1 MYTPPRIRRVS
12 VCRETIPAMPIV
24 LLMLALLH
32 TAYGTNYRIDLTSSG
47 SVVLGLNQTIEF
59 SAVLYTDGKLEKD
72 DYVVDWSDNTY
83 PQHKLEGVTSK
94 IPRFNW
100 TVMYAHPV
108 KPGTYQATI
117 TVKKTFVVIPYE
129 LKSATISFNLTSM
142 LNGQLMLTQNDTVVN
157 STYVSSTLPLNQT
170 IALSESDQR
179 ALSRAAY
186 VQTFW
191 FINCQYI
198 GTSDELSTLSNF
210 TQENST
216 YTVEA
221 LVVASFEKYEHDDND
236 VHAYTS
242 YNDIIH
248 HHTCHYYQHYTQV
261 DHQHDKVAGDIILPD
276 VSKETVMEASPNQ
289 DPFLRIAK
297 KSDRFYNLED
307 ARQPYICD
315 NSSMVAPD
323 PKKVYGYFQRTF
335 TVQHPIARFNVSGQQ
350 WVRQGQPV
358 DLVFQCS
365 GTPPFEFCYNLNHGQ
380 HNMTSNETCK
390 SEWEPSHTAECRYK
404 IHRFFFTNDQYSIV
418 IFVRNR
424 VSNYFTQIGIQFYEN
439 QPKSQLSVIIVPIAF
454 GLLAVLMVVFGM
466 AYYIQNRDRFI
477 VEVADFNF
485 GDTSSL
491 DDDMEYKTFHQ
502 RLVDSLRDSAS
513 IALKDKAEESFKVT
527 VFEPKK
533 AALQK
538 KRSRPPP
545 PPKKDDSEKNK
556 SGDDDDDN
564 DDDEDDIDDIF
575 SDAPRK
581 KPKRKE
587 DPTVFDMTKARR
599 DIMNLGFSGFDKE
612 SKHQANVRLA
622 IKLGAKPPKNQYRNY
637 REILEEKKAAKEVE
651 EDTAT
656 KRRQGQLAYGAI
668 QSYNKNQQRKR
679 EKQRNPNAIMK
690 HYGIAKPRKRKMS
703 LPFAPSSAQI
713 PSGKAVS
720 KQLKKKAAEFLACTR
735 ATSTLVEILE
745 YFKECL
751 ARKAPITPCLL
762 TLEYLFTE
770 LIRRGD
776 IRPADTGA
784 QNNVPLAKD
793 SQTNL
798 KQWLQA
804 HYGEAFDMIIDGM
817 HHEKEGEASQALAA
831 AMKLLAV
838 ESHHRPEAD
847 QFPMARLKQ
856 ILTAMLSTECLNK
869 HLFNRFLEYASY
881 LDVIFYC
888 WKTVPSLVPRSG
900 APPSDAFKH
909 NFLLL
914 LDAILFGK
922 EKMKEADNV
931 LCVPLGDGFDYTL
944 VRKQINRTWGFV
956 MNWQH
961 SVGVHE
967 QLLILLLEKVFIHL
981 DKPVLLTDFLMDSLD
996 VGGTVSVLALQ
1007 GVFVLIQQHNLTYP
1021 NIYEKLYSMFEPEI
1035 FHTKFKARL
1044 FYLADIFLSSSHLPE
1059 GLVAAFVKRLARLS
1073 LIAPPQDIVIIL
1085 RFIGNLILRHPALKR
1100 LIFHPTGG
1108 EASSDPYVMEERD
1121 PMKSKA
1127 LESSLWEIAA
1137 LQNHVLPS
1145 VASAA
1150 RFISNPLPSVEWDLS
1165 EVLEISENDIF
1176 HKEMMSKTQ
1185 DFFVNI
1191 DRPTGMFGYCGGQ
1204 VASQCWKLF

>member
-1 MYTPPRIRRVS
+1 
-12 VCRETIPAMPIV
+12 C
-24 LLMLALLH
+24 
-32 TAYGTNYRIDLTSSG
+32 GTNYRIDLTSSG

-72 DYVVDWSDNTY
+72 DYLVDWSDNTY
-83 PQHKLEGVTSK
+83 PQHRLEGVTSR

-142 LNGQLMLTQNDTVVN
+142 LNGQLLLTQNDTIVN
-157 STYVSSTLPLNQT
+157 N
-170 IALSESDQR
+170 
-179 ALSRAAY
+179 
-186 VQTFW
+186 
-191 FINCQYI
+191 
-198 GTSDELSTLSNF
+198 
-210 TQENST
+210 
-216 YTVEA
+216 
-221 LVVASFEKYEHDDND
+221 
-236 VHAYTS
+236 
-242 YNDIIH
+242 
-248 HHTCHYYQHYTQV
+248 
-261 DHQHDKVAGDIILPD
+261 IILPD
-276 VSKETVMEASPNQ
+276 VSKETVMESSP
-289 DPFLRIAK
+289 DMEPFLRIAK
-297 KSDRFYNLED
+297 KSDRFFNLED
-307 ARQPYICD
+307 AHQPYICD

-390 SEWEPSHTAECRYK
+390 NDWEPSRSAECRYK

-502 RLVDSLRDSAS
+502 RLVDSLRDSVRIPRFNFRRSSAHDVDDISPSSGAAGESSLRSSTANFVPIKTKAS
-513 IALKDKAEESFKVT
+513 IALKEKAEESFKVT

-538 KRSRPPP
+538 KRTRPPP
-545 PPKKDDSEKNK
+545 RPKKDEIEKIK
-556 SGDDDDDN
+556 SGDDDD

-581 KPKRKE
+581 RPKRKE

-612 SKHQANVRLA
+612 SKHQASVRLA

-637 REILEEKKAAKEVE
+637 REILEEKKAAKEQ
-651 EDTAT
+651 EDDIAT
-656 KRRQGQLAYGAI
+656 KRRQGQMAYGAI
-668 QSYNKNQQRKR
+668 QSYNNHRQR
-679 EKQRNPNAIMK
+679 Q
-690 HYGIAKPRKRKMS
+690 RKRKMS
-703 LPFAPSSAQI
+703 LPFAPSSSQV

-720 KQLKKKAAEFLACTR
+720 KQLKKKAADFLACTR
-735 ATSTLVEILE
+735 ATTTLVEILE

-770 LIRRGD
+770 LVRRGD

-793 SQTNL
+793 PQTNHR
-798 KQWLQA
+798 QWLQA
-804 HYGEAFDMIIDGM
+804 RYGETFDLIIDGM
-817 HHEKEGEASQALAA
+817 HHDKEGEASQALAA

-847 QFPMARLKQ
+847 QFPVARLKQ
-856 ILTAMLSTECLNK
+856 ILTAMLSSECLNK

-888 WKTVPSLVPRSG
+888 WKTVPSLVPRSS
-900 APPSDAFKH
+900 PPNDAFKH

-914 LDAILFGK
+914 LDAIMFGK
-922 EKMKEADNV
+922 EKMKEVDMV
-931 LCVPLGDGFDYTL
+931 LCVPLGDGFDYAF

-961 SVGVHE
+961 SEVVHE

-1059 GLVAAFVKRLARLS
+1059 GLVAAFVKRLARLT

-1165 EVLEISENDIF
+1165 EVLEINENDIF
-1176 HKEMMSKTQ
+1176 HKEIMSKTQ
-1185 DFFVNI
+1185 EFFVNI
-1191 DRPTGMFGYCGGQ
+1191 DRPTEP
-1204 VASQCWKLF
+1204 

>member
-1 MYTPPRIRRVS
+1 
-12 VCRETIPAMPIV
+12 
-24 LLMLALLH
+24 
-32 TAYGTNYRIDLTSSG
+32 
-47 SVVLGLNQTIEF
+47 
-59 SAVLYTDGKLEKD
+59 
-72 DYVVDWSDNTY
+72 
-83 PQHKLEGVTSK
+83 
-94 IPRFNW
+94 
-100 TVMYAHPV
+100 
-108 KPGTYQATI
+108 
-117 TVKKTFVVIPYE
+117 
-129 LKSATISFNLTSM
+129 
-142 LNGQLMLTQNDTVVN
+142 
-157 STYVSSTLPLNQT
+157 
-170 IALSESDQR
+170 
-179 ALSRAAY
+179 
-186 VQTFW
+186 
-191 FINCQYI
+191 
-198 GTSDELSTLSNF
+198 
-210 TQENST
+210 
-216 YTVEA
+216 
-221 LVVASFEKYEHDDND
+221 
-236 VHAYTS
+236 
-242 YNDIIH
+242 
-248 HHTCHYYQHYTQV
+248 
-261 DHQHDKVAGDIILPD
+261 
-276 VSKETVMEASPNQ
+276 
-289 DPFLRIAK
+289 
-297 KSDRFYNLED
+297 
-307 ARQPYICD
+307 
-315 NSSMVAPD
+315 
-323 PKKVYGYFQRTF
+323 
-335 TVQHPIARFNVSGQQ
+335 
-350 WVRQGQPV
+350 
-358 DLVFQCS
+358 
-365 GTPPFEFCYNLNHGQ
+365 
-380 HNMTSNETCK
+380 
-390 SEWEPSHTAECRYK
+390 
-404 IHRFFFTNDQYSIV
+404 
-418 IFVRNR
+418 
-424 VSNYFTQIGIQFYEN
+424 
-439 QPKSQLSVIIVPIAF
+439 
-454 GLLAVLMVVFGM
+454 
-466 AYYIQNRDRFI
+466 
-477 VEVADFNF
+477 
-485 GDTSSL
+485 
-491 DDDMEYKTFHQ
+491 
-502 RLVDSLRDSAS
+502 
-513 IALKDKAEESFKVT
+513 
-527 VFEPKK
+527 
-533 AALQK
+533 
-538 KRSRPPP
+538 
-545 PPKKDDSEKNK
+545 
-556 SGDDDDDN
+556 
-564 DDDEDDIDDIF
+564 
-575 SDAPRK
+575 
-581 KPKRKE
+581 
-587 DPTVFDMTKARR
+587 
-599 DIMNLGFSGFDKE
+599 
-612 SKHQANVRLA
+612 
-622 IKLGAKPPKNQYRNY
+622 
-637 REILEEKKAAKEVE
+637 
-651 EDTAT
+651 
-656 KRRQGQLAYGAI
+656 
-668 QSYNKNQQRKR
+668 
-679 EKQRNPNAIMK
+679 
-690 HYGIAKPRKRKMS
+690 MS

-735 ATSTLVEILE
+735 ATSTLVEIIE

-793 SQTNL
+793 PQANH